1 MRGILEIGV
10 SEGCGVR
17 SCRWERRGAEIG
29 AAGSPELQNGPKRH
43 PNLNCLFKLLYVL
56 IGNPVDPATGG
67 DTESKVITA
76 MDRLPGSDP
85 GGDVAVLGAE
95 RRRRV
100 SDALGEAYSPGTR
113 EVYRSHWAR
122 WTEWAG
128 GLGVRTLPAAPVHVA
143 AFLTDRAEEGCRP
156 ATLRAALA
164 AIAFAHRAEGLDSPT
179 EDEGVGA
186 TMKGLSRMLGRAQRQ
201 APGLTRDCLAAIRAV
216 ACLPR
221 RGRGGRLETP
231 EYARRRGL
239 VDIALASVMRD
250 GLLRRGEA
258 AAATWADVTW
268 EPDGSG
274 RLLVRRSKTDPEGIG
289 TVLYLSRQTAEDLR
303 AIRPEDSTGDDPVF
317 GLSAQQIHHR
327 LRAAARAAGLGGEFS
342 GHSARVG
349 MAQDLAGS
357 GVELPALMTA
367 GRWSSPTMPARY
379 TRSQLAGRGAV
390 ARYYG
395 E

>member
-1 MRGILEIGV
+1 M
-10 SEGCGVR
+10 
-17 SCRWERRGAEIG
+17 
-29 AAGSPELQNGPKRH
+29 
-43 PNLNCLFKLLYVL
+43 
-56 IGNPVDPATGG
+56 DPATGG

-143 AFLTDRAEEGCRP
+143 ATLPEPSRRRPFTSPPDRAEEGCRP

-186 TMKGLSRMLGRAQRQ
+186 TMKGLSRMLGRGQRQ
-201 APGLTRDCLAAIRAV
+201 APGLTGDCLAAIRAV
-216 ACLPR
+216 ARLPR

-268 EPDGSG
+268 EPDGSA

-303 AIRPEDSTGDDPVF
+303 AIASG
-317 GLSAQQIHHR
+317 
-327 LRAAARAAGLGGEFS
+327 GLGGIGRSEVTRAEGRS
-342 GHSARVG
+342 GGLGGTTRS
-349 MAQDLAGS
+349 S
-357 GVELPALMTA
+357 GCRRSRSTTGC
-367 GRWSSPTMPARY
+367 GRPRGRRAWATSSPATAPGSVWLR
-379 TRSQLAGRGAV
+379 TWPDRG
-390 ARYYG
+390 
-395 E
+395 

>member
-1 MRGILEIGV
+1 
-10 SEGCGVR
+10 
-17 SCRWERRGAEIG
+17 
-29 AAGSPELQNGPKRH
+29 
-43 PNLNCLFKLLYVL
+43 
-56 IGNPVDPATGG
+56 
-67 DTESKVITA
+67 
-76 MDRLPGSDP
+76 
-85 GGDVAVLGAE
+85 
-95 RRRRV
+95 
-100 SDALGEAYSPGTR
+100 
-113 EVYRSHWAR
+113 
-122 WTEWAG
+122 
-128 GLGVRTLPAAPVHVA
+128 
-143 AFLTDRAEEGCRP
+143 
-156 ATLRAALA
+156 
-164 AIAFAHRAEGLDSPT
+164 
-179 EDEGVGA
+179 
-186 TMKGLSRMLGRAQRQ
+186 MKGLSRMLGRAQRQ

-327 LRAAARAAGLGGEFS
+327 LRAAARAAGLGDEFS